1 MTLMLAIYEWTVS
14 TLKTNFSKELK
25 KNYLKTLWKEFKIS
39 LKNEQRAHSHFIL
52 DSIKLPSTNYK
63 LQMALWIGN
72 NILSITLF

>member
-39 LKNEQRAHSHFIL
+39 LKNEQTAHSHFIL